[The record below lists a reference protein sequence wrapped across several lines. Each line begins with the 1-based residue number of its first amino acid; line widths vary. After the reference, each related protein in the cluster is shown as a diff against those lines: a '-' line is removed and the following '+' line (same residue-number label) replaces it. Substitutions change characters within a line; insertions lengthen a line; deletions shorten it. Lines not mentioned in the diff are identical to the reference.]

1 MKSCE
6 KCGLMS
12 RTRDIC
18 VERISKGEKMK
29 KAVLLLSILML
40 ASAMFF
46 GGCGES
52 RKTAESTTST
62 APGTKTILIRMTT
75 PVPPGDDLSRMCQEG
90 MDIFNARTNG
100 AYKMQMFPGGQ
111 LASMSESLDAI
122 RTGAVEGGVVPP
134 AAFSGTAPE
143 LGLAELPFLYNNG
156 EANAYALIRLNDIY
170 SDILQR
176 KANQKSLGCI
186 YTGSLSLLSTKKP
199 LKTLEDLKGLIVGCD
214 NPSSADLITALNGSG
229 IVVDFS
235 EDYSNL
241 QKGVIDAK
249 TSAFQ
254 YMLIAKLYEVARY
267 CTVFHGLGTVYSI
280 NINSDIYDAMPQN
293 IKDILNEEMGALA
306 QKISRYY
313 VELFYD
319 LADDLEA
326 RGVQYYYLPTEERD
340 RWKDLAYPG
349 TLTTLEK
356 YGDVGARIKRIADEA
371 NAKYPYIELKKH
383 P

>member
-1 MKSCE
+1 
-6 KCGLMS
+6 
-12 RTRDIC
+12 
-18 VERISKGEKMK
+18 
-29 KAVLLLSILML
+29 
-40 ASAMFF
+40 
-46 GGCGES
+46 
-52 RKTAESTTST
+52 
-62 APGTKTILIRMTT
+62 
-75 PVPPGDDLSRMCQEG
+75 
-90 MDIFNARTNG
+90 
-100 AYKMQMFPGGQ
+100 
-111 LASMSESLDAI
+111 
-122 RTGAVEGGVVPP
+122 
-134 AAFSGTAPE
+134 
-143 LGLAELPFLYNNG
+143 
-156 EANAYALIRLNDIY
+156 
-170 SDILQR
+170 
-176 KANQKSLGCI
+176 
-186 YTGSLSLLSTKKP
+186 
-199 LKTLEDLKGLIVGCD
+199 
-214 NPSSADLITALNGSG
+214 
-229 IVVDFS
+229 
-235 EDYSNL
+235 L

-254 YMLIAKLYEVARY
+254 YMLIAKLYEVGRY

-326 RGVQYYYLPTEERD
+326 RGVQFYYLPAEERD

-371 NAKYPYIELKKH
+371 NAKYPYMELKKH